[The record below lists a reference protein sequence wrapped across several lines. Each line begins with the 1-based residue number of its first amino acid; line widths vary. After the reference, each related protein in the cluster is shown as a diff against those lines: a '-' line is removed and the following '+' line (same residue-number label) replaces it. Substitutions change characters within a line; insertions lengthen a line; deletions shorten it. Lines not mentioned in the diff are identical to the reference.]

1 MQQVR
6 ESRGRWSAQVVDG
19 RHRERR
25 GHLRRRRER
34 RKRRQCL
41 GRHLDRDGGC
51 VDQNYGEKS
60 CGSGRMVGASL
71 VWPVSF
77 GRLHGRL
84 RHVFAPEVES
94 VSSDNGK

>member
-1 MQQVR
+1 VQQVR
-6 ESRGRWSAQVVDG
+6 ESRGRWSVQVVGD

-34 RKRRQCL
+34 QRRRQYL
-41 GRHLDRDGGC
+41 GQHLDRGGGC

-60 CGSGRMVGASL
+60 CESGKMVGASL
-71 VWPVSF
+71 GWLVSF

-84 RHVFAPEVES
+84 RHVFAPGVES
-94 VSSDNGK
+94 VSSDNEE